1 MTGSASKRPAI
12 ACSICNRFIPLE
24 TSNTD
29 ERGNAVHEE
38 CYVHKTIAKFRTATA
53 LYLSEDWLSA
63 ILLRFQLRFRE
74 ADNY

>member
-1 MTGSASKRPAI
+1 MTGSAPKRAGI
-12 ACSICNRFIPLE
+12 VCSICSRFIPLE

-38 CYVHKTIAKFRTATA
+38 CYVHNTIAKFRTATA
-53 LYLSEDWLSA
+53 LHLSEDWLSA

>member
-1 MTGSASKRPAI
+1 MTGSAPKRAAI
-12 ACSICNRFIPLE
+12 VCSICSRFIPLE

-29 ERGNAVHEE
+29 ERGSAVHEE
-38 CYVHKTIAKFRTATA
+38 CYVRKTIAKFRTVAA
-53 LYLSEDWLSA
+53 LHLSEDWLSA